1 MSRRSA
7 TLRPITADNLTDNAE
22 AFARHLEAE
31 GKSDDTIKAYKK
43 ASDQLD
49 VFLRAQGMPLAV
61 ANITREHIEEFLIS
75 LRRRG
80 LADAT
85 RNQRYRSLKQ
95 LWKFLEAEGEV
106 KVNPLRNIKPPA
118 ISDNPPATVQP
129 AEVQA
134 LVRTCDGTT
143 FADRRD
149 TAVISMFYDTGI
161 RRAEMAGI
169 MLADIDK
176 AARTVRVIGKGDR
189 ERVTRY
195 SADMG
200 RTLDRYLRRRAEEH
214 YQDAPHLWIGE
225 RGPLGVFGIEQII
238 QRRAHQAGLPH
249 IHCHSFRHGYA
260 HAYLASGGNE
270 GDLMQLAGWRSR
282 QMVDRYARSVAGDR
296 ARQNYDAHSPLSK
309 LRRS

>member
-1 MSRRSA
+1 MPRRIATASA
-7 TLRPITADNLTDNAE
+7 PADNLTDRAAE
-22 AFARHLEAE
+22 FDRHLEAE
-31 GKSDDTIKAYKK
+31 GLSEATRSAYKK

-49 VFLRAQGMPLAV
+49 AFLRAQGMPLAV
-61 ANITREHIEEFLIS
+61 EHVTREHIESFLID

-106 KVNPLRNIKPPA
+106 RVNPLRNIKPPA
-118 ISDNPPATVQP
+118 IADNPPATVQP

-134 LVRTCDGTT
+134 LLRTCDGTS

-149 TAVISMFYDTGI
+149 TTVISMFYDTGI

-169 MLADIDK
+169 LLDDIDRT
-176 AARTVRVIGKGDR
+176 ARTVRVIGKGDR

-200 RTLDRYLRRRAEEH
+200 RTLDRYMRKREEH
-214 YQDAPHLWIGE
+214 AYKDERSLWLGE
-225 RGPLGVFGIEQII
+225 RGPLSVFGIEQIV
-238 QRRAHQAGLPH
+238 QRRAREASLPH
-249 IHCHSFRHGYA
+249 IHCHTFRHGFA
-260 HAYLASGGNE
+260 HAYLGSGGNE

-309 LRRS
+309 LRRT